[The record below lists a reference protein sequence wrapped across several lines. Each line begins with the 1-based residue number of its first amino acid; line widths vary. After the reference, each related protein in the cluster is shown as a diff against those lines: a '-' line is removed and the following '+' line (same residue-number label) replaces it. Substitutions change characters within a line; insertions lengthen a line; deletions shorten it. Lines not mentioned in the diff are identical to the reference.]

1 MIVLDTDHLTE
12 LQRENS
18 VKGARLLERLDSQAD
33 QDATTTVITLEEQ
46 LRGRLSAIH
55 GSKDAA
61 AQVPAYDLLTRL
73 LDYYSRLVVLPFDRN
88 AVQLFESLKRQKI
101 RIGTMDLKIA
111 AIVLSRGATL
121 LSANLRD
128 FQQVPGLQV
137 EDWLRP

>member
-88 AVQLFESLKRQKI
+88 AVQLFEGLKRQKI